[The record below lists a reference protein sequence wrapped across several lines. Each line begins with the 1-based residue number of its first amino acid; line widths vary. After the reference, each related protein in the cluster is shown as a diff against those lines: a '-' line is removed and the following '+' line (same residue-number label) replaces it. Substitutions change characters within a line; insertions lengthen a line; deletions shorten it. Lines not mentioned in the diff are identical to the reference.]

1 MANIKKNEKTGLWWV
16 RLSLGTDECGKRIQ
30 AYYSNKRKQE
40 VEFWI
45 AEQVAAR
52 KDGSIRKVIQIRTM
66 EQLFA
71 VWLEDHVRLTKA
83 TTTYHSYQSILNR
96 VPKWFL
102 QLHVDRVEPTHA
114 QRLLADWHRD
124 GLKAS
129 TINSRRAIFVGMFS
143 WAIRM
148 NNYKGTNPFSAV
160 SKLNEGLKE
169 METYS
174 VEELATYL
182 RTAQD
187 VMTTGNYAAIMLI
200 SYAGLRAR
208 EATALRWSD
217 VDLERMVIMI
227 KRTAIEVKGGYSFSN
242 TKGKKVRVVTISEHV
257 AEELRRI
264 RIEQRYDSLRMG
276 WRNEEDLICLG
287 VSGAYLWHSGLRRR
301 HIETIKA
308 ASLPKITLHGLRHTH
323 ASLLMEMGVHAKVI
337 QERLGHADATLTMD
351 TYAHVLHTL
360 QSDTATQFE
369 QLLKRK
375 KTAQQSG
382 S

>member
-1 MANIKKNEKTGLWWV
+1 MANIKKNPKTGLWWV
-16 RLSLGTDECGKRIQ
+16 RLSLGTDERGKRIQ
-30 AYYSNKRKQE
+30 HYYSNKRKQE

-45 AEQVAAR
+45 AEQLTAR
-52 KDGSIRKVIQIRTM
+52 RDGTIQKVIQVRTM
-66 EQLFA
+66 EQLIEL
-71 VWLEDHVRLTKA
+71 WLEDHVRLTKA
-83 TTTYHSYQSILNR
+83 TTTYHSYRSIVR
-96 VPKWFL
+96 QIPDWFMKL
-102 QLHVDRVEPTHA
+102 KVDRVEAIHA

-124 GLKAS
+124 QIKAS
-129 TINSRRAIFVGMFS
+129 TVNSRRAIFVGMFS

-148 NNYKGTNPFSAV
+148 NNYRGSNPFSAV
-160 SKLNEGLKE
+160 TKLNEGLKE
-169 METYS
+169 MQTYS
-174 VEELATYL
+174 AEQLSRYL
-182 RTAQD
+182 RTARD
-187 VMTTGNYAAIMLI
+187 VMTTGNYAAVMLI
-200 SYAGLRAR
+200 SYTGLRAR

-217 VDLERMVIMI
+217 VDFERMVIMV

-242 TKGKKVRVVTISEHV
+242 TKGKKVRVVTISPHV

-264 RIEQRYDSLRMG
+264 RVEQRYDSLRMG
-276 WRNEEDLICLG
+276 WRNEEDLVCLG

-301 HIETIKA
+301 HIETFKTA
-308 ASLPKITLHGLRHTH
+308 ALPKITLHGLRHTH
-323 ASLLMEMGVHAKVI
+323 ASLLMEIGVHAKVI

-360 QSDTATQFE
+360 QSDTAKQFE